1 MAHLVAMRGNFCL
14 RGILAAGAIA
24 VVAAW
29 SGPVWGQE
37 EPPAEEPVQ
46 QQPEVAPDE
55 GQALQPDAPE
65 APDAPDPDA
74 PEAPDEPD
82 AVVHPEM
89 VDEQVTSPSPMEPVQ
104 EGLRTPGR
112 DVGERSSLAQEVD
125 TEEPVEFDFENVPLN
140 QVIKSV
146 GQMTGLNFDIDENIQ
161 TPVTIISHSPIPAD
175 RVYEVLES
183 VLKSRGFSMV
193 PAVEG
198 HLIKVV
204 PTGEMSEAYP
214 YYYGREEAPEG
225 FDRFST
231 HVVPVRH
238 ANAEE
243 IATLLTNLGSD
254 NARVDVYA
262 PTNTLI
268 ITDVA
273 NGVRNMLDFLEQ
285 VDQPGYETETEMFVL
300 EYTRA
305 ETVAQQVQEVLIG
318 PEGGEPAARSGD
330 GGSERPTAAQQ
341 AAARRRAMIPG
352 EDEAVVVGTRQQTL
366 RIVPDERQNA
376 LIVVATEG
384 IMEQVRDLIDRLDA
398 PTPYEANNLHVY
410 ELMNSD
416 AEAVAEALNNM
427 IGNVA
432 GGEEEAEAGPSGGLR
447 AFERQVSIATY
458 EQTNALLIT
467 ASPQDYKLVEHLISQ
482 LDTPQRQVYVEV
494 IIMEV
499 VINDNFELAV
509 ESAALDESDFFA
521 LSNVVDLANVMS
533 QGPLAMTGT
542 GFTGGWI
549 EGTTE
554 VTVPDGQGGSVT
566 QEIPNIPLLMTALE
580 TMTELEV
587 LSQPSLFAVDN
598 EESRILVGQ
607 EVPFISGT
615 RPALEDSDFRSS
627 ALTRVNREDVG
638 IMLEVT
644 PRVSEGDYVS
654 LEMDVEVSQTVES
667 PVGADPNVVGPT
679 LSKSQVT
686 NRVVVKDGSV
696 AIIGGL
702 ISEDTDKAT
711 RQTPILGDVPLLG
724 WLFGQRT
731 SARQKRNLVVL
742 VTPHIVHDDRDS
754 DRLTQAKLGEFH
766 RRNVDILFE
775 QGFIKKLRG
784 RHEMRTEY
792 RPSEE
797 MSEQLMRGG
806 QFQRGDMER

>member
-1 MAHLVAMRGNFCL
+1 MFGK
-14 RGILAAGAIA
+14 LAAVCAIA
-24 VVAAW
+24 LIAVS
-29 SGPVWGQE
+29 SGPVWAQE
-37 EPPAEEPVQ
+37 DPSPEAPAQ
-46 QQPEVAPDE
+46 QQPAPQPAAPDDPQMLE
-55 GQALQPDAPE
+55 PDAPE
-65 APDAPDPDA
+65 PAAPDAPAP
-74 PEAPDEPD
+74 PEA
-82 AVVHPEM
+82 VHDQITM
-89 VDEQVTSPSPMEPVQ
+89 PSPIEPVQ

-112 DVGERSSLAQEVD
+112 DVRGQPNLARDFQID
-125 TEEPVEFDFENVPLN
+125 EPVEFDFERVPLN
-140 QVIKSV
+140 QVVKSV
-146 GQMTGLNFDIDENIQ
+146 GAMTGLNFDIDDNIQ

-183 VLKSRGFSMV
+183 VLRSRGFSMV
-193 PAVEG
+193 PAVDG

-204 PTGEMSEAYP
+204 PTGDLSEAFP
-214 YYYGREEAPEG
+214 YYYGRDVEPDG

-231 HVVPVRH
+231 HIVPVRY
-238 ANAEE
+238 ASAEE
-243 IATLLTNLGSD
+243 IATLLTNLGSN

-268 ITDVA
+268 ITDAA
-273 NGVRNMLDFLEQ
+273 NGVRNMLHFLEQ
-285 VDQPGYETETEMFVL
+285 VDQPGYETQMDLFVL

-305 ETVAQQVQEVLIG
+305 ETVAQQIQEVLIG
-318 PEGGEPAARSGD
+318 PEGGAPAPQAEGMPD
-330 GGSERPTAAQQ
+330 RPTAAQQ

-384 IMEQVRDLIDRLDA
+384 IMEQVRDLIERLDA

-410 ELMNSD
+410 ELLNAN

-432 GGEEEAEAGPSGGLR
+432 AGEGDTEAGPGGRLR

-467 ASPQDYKLVEHLISQ
+467 ASPQDYKLLEHLISQ
-482 LDTPQRQVYVEV
+482 LDTPQRQVYVEA

-499 VINDNFELAV
+499 VINDNFELSV
-509 ESAALDESDFFA
+509 ESAALNESDFFA

-533 QGPLAMTGT
+533 RGPLAMTGT

-549 EGTTE
+549 DGTTE
-554 VTVPDGQGGSVT
+554 ITMPDGQGGAIT
-566 QEIPNIPLLMTALE
+566 QQIPNIPLLMRALE

-598 EESRILVGQ
+598 EQSRIIVGQ

-615 RPALEDSDFRSS
+615 RPALDDVDFRSG

-644 PRVSEGDYVS
+644 PRISEGDYVS
-654 LEMDVEVSQTVES
+654 LEMEVEVSQTVES
-667 PVGADPNVVGPT
+667 PVGADPNIVGPT

-711 RQTPILGDVPLLG
+711 RQTPILGDLPLVG
-724 WLFGQRT
+724 WLFGQR
-731 SARQKRNLVVL
+731 SVARQKRNLVVL
-742 VTPHIVHDDRDS
+742 VTPHIVHDDRDA

-766 RRNVDILFE
+766 RRNVDVLFE
-775 QGFIKKLRG
+775 RGFIKKLQG
-784 RHEMRTEY
+784 RHEMRTDY
-792 RPSEE
+792 RPSED
-797 MSEQLMRGG
+797 MSERLMRGE
-806 QFQRGDMER
+806 QFRRGDMER